1 MIRRPPRST
10 LFPYTTLFRSQSE
23 IFETHVRNYVTI
35 IFVKEA
41 LRAILVLLLLGFL
54 AWGTSRLVETTS
66 RTSFERDVGMKAT
79 LALRRAHD
87 GLVRRWT
94 SGDPAEVGRIL
105 ADIARDE
112 RILAAAACGDD

>member
-1 MIRRPPRST
+1 
-10 LFPYTTLFRSQSE
+10 
-23 IFETHVRNYVTI
+23 
-35 IFVKEA
+35 
-41 LRAILVLLLLGFL
+41 
-54 AWGTSRLVETTS
+54 
-66 RTSFERDVGMKAT
+66 MKAT

-112 RILAAAACGDD
+112 RILAAAACGDDGRTIASTPRYPQSLACERVSLDCSS